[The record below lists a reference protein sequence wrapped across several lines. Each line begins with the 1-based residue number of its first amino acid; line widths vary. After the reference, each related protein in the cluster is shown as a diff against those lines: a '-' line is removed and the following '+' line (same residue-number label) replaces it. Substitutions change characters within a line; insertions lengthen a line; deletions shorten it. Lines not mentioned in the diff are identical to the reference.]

1 MIPEWD
7 GLLLLDK
14 PSGPTSHDLVD
25 RVRAATGER
34 RVGHAGTLDPL
45 ASGLLPMVLG
55 RATRLVRYLP
65 VSPKSYHGTLRLGLS
80 TRTDDVAGEV
90 LSRHTGDLPPL
101 ERLRSAA
108 AALEGESLQHPP
120 AVSARKVGGRR
131 LYRLAQRG
139 VAVEA
144 EPRPVTVYRFALEPV
159 PDDPAACSFEID
171 VSGGTYVRALVRDL
185 GRTLGCGS
193 IVTSLRRVA
202 IGPMRP
208 SPALRFEAAMPIDP
222 ERLRAELVPLEDMPL
237 EAPRVTVGD
246 ESAAT
251 RFLAGSVVQL
261 GEPAP
266 EVGVCRVLDARGR
279 LLGIGE
285 VLERVLQPRVVLG
298 RPAG

>member
-1 MIPEWD
+1 MIQEWD

-65 VSPKSYHGTLRLGLS
+65 VSPKSYHGTLRLGLT

-90 LSRHTGDLPPL
+90 LTRHTGDLPSL
-101 ERLRSAA
+101 ERLRSTA

-131 LYRLAQRG
+131 LYRLAHRG
-139 VAVEA
+139 VVVEA
-144 EPRPVTVYRFALEPV
+144 EPRPVTVRRFALAPV
-159 PDDPAACSFEID
+159 PGDPAAWSFEAD

-185 GRTLGCGS
+185 GRALGCGA

-208 SPALRFEAAMPIDP
+208 SPALRFEASMPIDP
-222 ERLRAELVPLEDMPL
+222 GRLREELLPLEEMPL

-251 RFLAGSVVQL
+251 RFLAGTAAPL

-266 EVGVCRVLDARGR
+266 DVEVCLVLDARGR

-285 VLERVLQPRVVLG
+285 MRERTLHPRVVLG
-298 RPAG
+298 RPPD